1 MKKYKIF
8 YQSNNKIKTTIID
21 TIDILKEELPKNIIN
36 IKEIKRF
43 EVRSLFQEQKIIKE
57 KVLIGIFYELNIML
71 ESNITLGDA
80 LDILI
85 KNRKDIVVLEF
96 LNTLKYSFSSSNKVS
111 EELEKFKINYL
122 VGSFLDISQDSGNI
136 IANVKALSE
145 LLSESYEI
153 KKSFIKSISYPIVL
167 LISFFLS
174 LISIFYF
181 VIPKFK
187 TIFEQTNAELP
198 IATKILLNV
207 QYLFE
212 NYLVI
217 VVILLLILSS
227 CLIFIYKK
235 VEKFEFF
242 VHKIFINNIYL
253 IKDIYLNMQLYKL
266 FLFLDI
272 MLKSKYEFHKSF
284 ISSKVLIKNKY
295 LLDKMSIIE
304 NLLLDGKDI
313 SSSFS
318 KTKIFDDITLNLI
331 NTGEVSNSLDISIC
345 EIKKIYKN
353 RFNNKINLLTTL
365 IEPFFLICIM
375 SLILWI
381 VLAVFMPIWDM
392 GNIIKV

>member
-8 YQSNNKIKTTIID
+8 YQCNNKIKTTIID
-21 TIDILKEELPKNIIN
+21 TTDILKEELPKNILN
-36 IKEIKRF
+36 IKEIKKF

-57 KVLIGIFYELNIML
+57 KVLIAIFYELNIML
-71 ESNITLGDA
+71 ESNITLSDA

-111 EELEKFKINYL
+111 KELEKFKINYL

-198 IATKILLNV
+198 IASKILLNV

-217 VVILLLILSS
+217 VVILLLILCS
-227 CLIFIYKK
+227 CFIFIYKK

-242 VHKIFINNIYL
+242 IHKILINNIYL

>member
-8 YQSNNKIKTTIID
+8 YQCNNKIKTTIID
-21 TIDILKEELPKNIIN
+21 TIDILKEELPKNILN
-36 IKEIKRF
+36 IKEIKKF

-57 KVLIGIFYELNIML
+57 KVLIAIFYELNIML
-71 ESNITLGDA
+71 ESNITLSDA

-111 EELEKFKINYL
+111 KELEKFKINYL

-198 IATKILLNV
+198 IASKILLNV

-217 VVILLLILSS
+217 VVILLLILCS
-227 CLIFIYKK
+227 CFIFIYKK

-242 VHKIFINNIYL
+242 IHKILINNIYL

>member
-57 KVLIGIFYELNIML
+57 KVLIAIFYELNIML

-198 IATKILLNV
+198 IATKILLM
-207 QYLFE
+207 
-212 NYLVI
+212 
-217 VVILLLILSS
+217 
-227 CLIFIYKK
+227 C
-235 VEKFEFF
+235 
-242 VHKIFINNIYL
+242 NIYL
-253 IKDIYLNMQLYKL
+253 
-266 FLFLDI
+266 
-272 MLKSKYEFHKSF
+272 
-284 ISSKVLIKNKY
+284 
-295 LLDKMSIIE
+295 
-304 NLLLDGKDI
+304 
-313 SSSFS
+313 
-318 KTKIFDDITLNLI
+318 KTI
-331 NTGEVSNSLDISIC
+331 
-345 EIKKIYKN
+345 
-353 RFNNKINLLTTL
+353 
-365 IEPFFLICIM
+365 
-375 SLILWI
+375 
-381 VLAVFMPIWDM
+381 
-392 GNIIKV
+392 